1 MRCKENYKPI
11 LIIID
16 MKTKLYILAL
26 IATLGFVSCDLNQ
39 YPQGDNI
46 TKDQF
51 ENLDD
56 PLGMWARGTYPLL
69 YVYGGDHDSF
79 GQRSIDLATDLL
91 CGDIAMKS
99 QRYGWFVDDEYGRTY
114 NRAGYYW
121 SFYYNIIRHCNI
133 GINYID
139 EFGHPE
145 LNVNIDTLTEE
156 QCLAGNYYAQFL
168 TMRGWAYAALQ
179 RFFCQTDVDI
189 NTELSVPIYTEEAT
203 LGDTIL
209 GAPRATAADV
219 YLRIEEDLY
228 TAINYFEAYN
238 VVPRA
243 SKLQANVDV
252 ARMILAYAYL
262 NKGDYEKALEVAEDL
277 IQTTSATILPN
288 NEVLTT
294 GFNDVKHNNWIWGQD
309 ITIETTTA
317 LASFFGQCD
326 IYSYSYA
333 SAGDVKGV
341 DANLLK
347 EITALGWDIR
357 ENWWGNFYRANGSS
371 AADYQYAP
379 DGKFYSAASTE
390 LQGDRDWLSDQVF
403 MRLET
408 AYLIAAEAAW
418 RIGGKDT
425 EALNYLDQITSQ
437 RIKEGAETAYAD
449 YKASLE
455 ADREALGEAIRYN
468 WRVELWGEGYG
479 LQTFRRWGET
489 VTLGENHLRM
499 NKTLVPNTIR
509 VFTFIIPSSET
520 NYNPYIRPTT
530 EMAVDNN

>member
-145 LNVNIDTLTEE
+145 LNVDIDTLTEE

-455 ADREALGEAIRYN
+455 ADRKALGEAIRYN

-489 VTLGENHLRM
+489 VKLGDNHLRS
-499 NKTLVPNTIR
+499 NKELVPSTPR
-509 VFTFIIPSSET
+509 LFTFEIPTSET
-520 NYNPYIRPTT
+520 MYNPFIRSTT

>member
-1 MRCKENYKPI
+1 
-11 LIIID
+11 

-145 LNVNIDTLTEE
+145 LNVDIDTLTEE

-455 ADREALGEAIRYN
+455 ADRDKLGEAIRYN
-468 WRVELWGEGYG
+468 WRVELWGEGQSFFDYSFIH
-479 LQTFRRWGET
+479 FR
-489 VTLGENHLRM
+489 
-499 NKTLVPNTIR
+499 
-509 VFTFIIPSSET
+509 
-520 NYNPYIRPTT
+520 
-530 EMAVDNN
+530 